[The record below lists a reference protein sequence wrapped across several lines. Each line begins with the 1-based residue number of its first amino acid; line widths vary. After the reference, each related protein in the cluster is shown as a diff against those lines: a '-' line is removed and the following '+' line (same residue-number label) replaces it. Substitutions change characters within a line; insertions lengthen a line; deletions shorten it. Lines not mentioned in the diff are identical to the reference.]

1 VDDCIIEDHL
11 LISCPGGKGIGGLAY
26 LEEKGV
32 AVVSAF
38 SSTGICFGE
47 TVFVWALQDDGGRC
61 LLESRN
67 GSPRRIEISTGP
79 VDIHDVLLAG
89 ERMYLAASQHN
100 AVMCLDG
107 DYNCIE
113 KWQLPGEED
122 SSHLNSV
129 ALYQGR
135 LLASV
140 FGRFTKHREYKEGT
154 RGRGQ
159 IIDIRSGEVMLDGLS
174 QPHSLTVDG
183 DLLYFCGSEDKM
195 LYVYDGWRL
204 VSSVALPGY
213 ARGIAVGENFIY
225 VGISLSRNVEHE
237 QHELAS
243 GAVAVIDRKTMAFT
257 GVREIPFREIYD
269 LRIIHRH
276 IDLIALLAAQ
286 EGLNR
291 LAAEKGQ
298 QAEVYN
304 QALAEC
310 TAKVQ
315 DLELLLAERNQ
326 QIAEITGGG
335 FWRLTGPVRS
345 LARFFHKRNS

>member
-1 VDDCIIEDHL
+1 M
-11 LISCPGGKGIGGLAY
+11 AY

-32 AVVSAF
+32 AVVSAL

-47 TVFVWALQDDGGRC
+47 TAFVWALQDDGGRC

-67 GSPRRIEISTGP
+67 GSLRRIEISTGT

-89 ERMYLAASQHN
+89 GLMYLAATQDN

-107 DYNCIE
+107 DYNCME

-129 ALYQGR
+129 ALYKGR

-159 IIDIRSGEVMLDGLS
+159 IIDIRSGEVLLEGLS

-183 DLLYFCGSEDKM
+183 DLLYFCCSQDKT
-195 LYVYDGWRL
+195 LYAYDGQRF
-204 VSSVALPGY
+204 VSSVLLPGY
-213 ARGIAVGENFIY
+213 ARGVAIGENFIY
-225 VGISLSRNVEHE
+225 VGLSLSRNVEPE

-257 GVREIPFREIYD
+257 GVRKIPFREIYD

-276 IDLIALLAAQ
+276 LDLIGMLAAQ
-286 EGLNR
+286 EGRIDALNQLLTGKER
-291 LAAEKGQ
+291 Q
-298 QAEVYN
+298 NEVHN
-304 QALAEC
+304 QAMAEC
-310 TAKVQ
+310 NAKIQ

-326 QIAEITGGG
+326 RIAEITGTI
-335 FWRLTGPVRS
+335 FWRLAEPVRYM
-345 LARFFHKRNS
+345 RRVFHKRNG